1 MALLASCWLI
11 LESFVIP
18 DGYLKWIYLSFY
30 IHPVFLFGCQ
40 IFLWLK
46 LLQKCFLVA
55 FSYLS
60 YGVLSVYIFFKHCA
74 IYVFSF
80 NRCSNTEDAEEIE
93 SFGPLQS
100 FKNHVVISCS
110 SSSIAPLPCQLQVFK
125 LNKTWTTEE
134 KDSGGDAI
142 PCKDDNTEQHN
153 FFDGLDESMIDGHLS
168 SISFSSR
175 FSMTDESL
183 NKDDDRSSVSSSH
196 SSASGDLDMK
206 QYSPLVDSSHSSAS
220 GDLDMNQYSPL
231 VDSSHSSAS
240 GDLDMKQ
247 YSPLVDSS
255 NSLAVEKEFITD
267 RSREED
273 HQDPFYRKYTERMR
287 WFDVLNH
294 ERTSE
299 ISVILNR
306 QAGDIP
312 SSFESMKLPADMSVP
327 KMERRRLWK
336 SLESD
341 FELVYVAQSCLSWE
355 ALHHQYRKVEALA
368 SSTSQ
373 NGVFYDNVAG
383 EFQKFQVLV
392 ERFMEDEMCKSGKRK
407 WNYVRARFSLK
418 SLLQVPVV
426 SGFYE
431 QENEEIKREA
441 INVKE
446 VMEAVERGILAYW
459 AFINTDDR
467 KPWWK
472 LMRSSLWTWPTVE
485 NPRDLEGTVAE
496 RVTREAPAVA
506 QASSKS
512 YPRRVRKGD
521 VIHNDRPEADIKGA
535 PNVCALHFPA
545 QMVPTK
551 TRQHRVQGRED
562 CESLR

>member
-18 DGYLKWIYLSFY
+18 DGFLKWIYLSFY
-30 IHPVFLFGCQ
+30 IHPIFLFVCQ

-46 LLQKCFLVA
+46 LLQKWFLVA
-55 FSYLS
+55 ISYLS
-60 YGVLSVYIFFKHCA
+60 NGVLSVYILFKHCA
-74 IYVFSF
+74 IYIFSF
-80 NRCSNTEDAEEIE
+80 NRSSNNIEDAEEIE
-93 SFGPLQS
+93 SLGPLKS
-100 FKNHVVISCS
+100 FKNHAVISFS

-125 LNKTWTTEE
+125 LNKTWSTEE

-142 PCKDDNTEQHN
+142 PCKDDNTEQQN
-153 FFDGLDESMIDGHLS
+153 FFVGEDESMINGHLS

-175 FSMTDESL
+175 FSMITDESL
-183 NKDDDRSSVSSSH
+183 NDDRSSVSSSH

-206 QYSPLVDSSHSSAS
+206 QYSPLI
-220 GDLDMNQYSPL
+220 
-231 VDSSHSSAS
+231 
-240 GDLDMKQ
+240 
-247 YSPLVDSS
+247 DSS
-255 NSLAVEKEFITD
+255 NSLAVERDEFITD

-273 HQDPFYRKYTERMR
+273 RQDPFYKKYTERMR

-306 QAGDIP
+306 QAGNIP
-312 SSFESMKLPADMSVP
+312 GSIFESTMKLPADMSVP
-327 KMERRRLWK
+327 KMERRLWK

-368 SSTSQ
+368 SSSSQ

-383 EFQKFQVLV
+383 EFQKFQVLL
-392 ERFMEDEMCKSGKRK
+392 ERFMEDEMCESGKRT
-407 WNYVRARFSLK
+407 WNYVRARFSLR

-431 QENEEIKREA
+431 QENEEIKREP

-446 VMEAVERGILAYW
+446 VMEAIERSMLAYW
-459 AFINTDDR
+459 EFIKTDGR
-467 KPWWK
+467 KTWRK
-472 LMRSSLWTWPTVE
+472 SMMRSSLWTWPTVE
-485 NPRDLEGTVAE
+485 NPRDLWLQADLTRKLKEG
-496 RVTREAPAVA
+496 
-506 QASSKS
+506 KF
-512 YPRRVRKGD
+512 YK
-521 VIHNDRPEADIKGA
+521 
-535 PNVCALHFPA
+535 
-545 QMVPTK
+545 TK
-551 TRQHRVQGRED
+551 
-562 CESLR
+562 